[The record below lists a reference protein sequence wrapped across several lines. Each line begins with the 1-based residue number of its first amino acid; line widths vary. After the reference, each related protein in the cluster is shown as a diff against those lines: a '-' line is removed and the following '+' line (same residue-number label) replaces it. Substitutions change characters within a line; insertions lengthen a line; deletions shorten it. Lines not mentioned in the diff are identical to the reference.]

1 MEIKNY
7 EPTESNIERLFLINW
22 CQILN
27 LRACDQLNTSPY
39 VVALSSLLDHHIS
52 YSIIFM

>member
-27 LRACDQLNTSPY
+27 LRACDQLNTSY
-39 VVALSSLLDHHIS
+39 LILSFSPSNTPRLHPTL
-52 YSIIFM
+52 